1 VDRAG
6 AITNQ
11 LSEVLTD
18 LSFVKE
24 AEVRARLDTTRNLLA
39 DQTLNIST
47 IRERANDAAS
57 DFTMQAIKLQGEAD
71 ALKLALQH
79 YDRMLAHYTWEG

>member
-1 VDRAG
+1 MTKAG
-6 AITNQ
+6 NVTNE
-11 LSEVLTD
+11 LVEVLTD

-24 AEVRARLDTTRNLLA
+24 AEVRARMDTTTNLLA

-47 IRERANDAAS
+47 VRERANEAAVH
-57 DFTMQAIKLQGEAD
+57 FTTQAIKLQGQAD

-79 YDRMLAHYTWEG
+79 YDRMLTHYTWE